1 MRKTLFFFLIWL
13 TSLFASYPGDSLAWQ
28 GVQKFYNYETSE
40 AIVILQ
46 QARKTYPTNPTVHL
60 TWVAARWLHSQ
71 ANDPIPETYRLLDT
85 DLDTVIPIYEKL
97 TAQYPDDP
105 YYQLY
110 LGSAIG
116 LKARIYL
123 GKKDWFNTLLWA
135 YRGFNRVQ
143 GVAEEHPEIY
153 DAQLPIGVAEFY
165 ASSSN
170 FLVQLAATLFGLHP
184 TAESG
189 LEKIES
195 AAAKGEWS
203 WIEAKGILSFIY
215 LWVKPDFSKA
225 LLHSRDL
232 VKNFPQN
239 YYFQVLYSESLL
251 RSDSLVAAQASLKSL
266 DAMYPTLTATQQK
279 WYFGYRSYEWALYYF
294 LTGDYDQALVQVEEA
309 IERYGAELDIILAN
323 AYLLAGM
330 LNDLQGNREAAV
342 AAYKSCRDL
351 DNFTTA
357 VQSARQY
364 LRQPYQGVK

>member
-1 MRKTLFFFLIWL
+1 MKKILLLYWVIL
-13 TSLFASYPGDSLAWQ
+13 TSLYAGYPGDSLVWL
-28 GVQKFYNYETSE
+28 GVQKFYNYETTE
-40 AIVILQ
+40 AIVLLQ
-46 QARKTYPTNPTVHL
+46 QARKAYPTNPTVHL

-71 ANDPIPETYRLLDT
+71 ANDPIPETYRLLET
-85 DLDTVIPIYEKL
+85 DLDTIIPLYEKL
-97 TAQYPDDP
+97 VEKYPDDP

-110 LGSAIG
+110 LGSSIG

-123 GKKDWFNTLLWA
+123 GKKDWFNTLVWA

-143 GVAEEHPEIY
+143 EVAEEHPEIY

-165 ASSSN
+165 ASMSGV
-170 FLVQLAATLFGLHP
+170 LIQWAATLFGLRP
-184 TAESG
+184 TADAG
-189 LEKIES
+189 LEKIE
-195 AAAKGEWS
+195 AAAEKGEWS

-215 LWVKPDFSKA
+215 LWVKPDFQKA

-239 YYFQVLYSESLL
+239 YYFQVLYTESLL
-251 RSDSLVAAQASLKSL
+251 RNDSLQAAQASLMRL
-266 DAMYPTLTATQQK
+266 DEMYPELTATQQK

-294 LTGDYDQALVQVEEA
+294 LTGENDLALEKVNAAIDQ
-309 IERYGAELDIILAN
+309 YGAELDIILAN

-330 LNDLQGNREAAV
+330 LNDVKGNREAAIE
-342 AAYKSCRDL
+342 AYQACRDL

-364 LRQPYQGVK
+364 LRQPYEGVK

>member
-1 MRKTLFFFLIWL
+1 MKKILLLYWVVL
-13 TSLFASYPGDSLAWQ
+13 TSLYAGYPGDSLVWR

-40 AIVILQ
+40 AIVLLKQ
-46 QARKTYPTNPTVHL
+46 VRKAYPANPTVHL
-60 TWVAARWLHSQ
+60 TWAAARWLHSQ
-71 ANDPIPETYRLLDT
+71 ANDPIPETYRLLEA
-85 DLDTVIPIYEKL
+85 DLDTIIPLYEKL
-97 TAQYPDDP
+97 VEKNPNDP

-110 LGSAIG
+110 LGSSIG

-123 GKKDWFNTLLWA
+123 GKKDWFNTLVWA

-143 GVAEEHPEIY
+143 EVAEKHPEIY

-165 ASSSN
+165 ASMSSV
-170 FLVQLAATLFGLHP
+170 LVQWAATLFGLRP
-184 TAESG
+184 TVKAG
-189 LEKIES
+189 LEKIE
-195 AAAKGEWS
+195 AAAEKGEWS

-215 LWVKPDFSKA
+215 LWVKPDFQKA

-239 YYFQVLYSESLL
+239 YYFQVLYTESLL
-251 RSDSLVAAQASLKSL
+251 RSDSLQAARASLTRL
-266 DAMYPTLTATQQK
+266 DEMYPNLTATQQK

-294 LTGDYDQALVQVEEA
+294 LTGRNDLALEKVNAA
-309 IERYGAELDIILAN
+309 ITQYGAELDIILAN

-330 LNDLQGNREAAV
+330 LNDVKRDREAAIE
-342 AAYKSCRDL
+342 AYQACRDL

-364 LRQPYQGVK
+364 LRQPYKGG